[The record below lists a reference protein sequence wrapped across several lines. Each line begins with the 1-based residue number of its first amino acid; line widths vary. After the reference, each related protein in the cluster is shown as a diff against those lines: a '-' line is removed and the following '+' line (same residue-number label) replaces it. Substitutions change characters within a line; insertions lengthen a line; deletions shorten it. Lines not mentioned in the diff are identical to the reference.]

1 VSTATLKLWDVDKAL
16 ATAANSS
23 STTAASPP
31 PLRVHKV
38 FSNKYPESEVTAL
51 AVHDPSS
58 SSGSGG
64 SAAASHSSTAAASG
78 GPALLI
84 AVGLA
89 AGSVYLFSTDT
100 AGPKGKLHH
109 TGRLNARP
117 KGDELWK
124 VSMVAFTKQHS
135 KGGSGGGGGSNRTGA
150 SATAAAADAAG
161 AGSRSKGHQQSQQQQ
176 QQAEPCW
183 LYVVTESQTLCFN
196 MADLS
201 PTILDQQGSS
211 CGACSVVR
219 DGLLLV
225 ARDDALYEY
234 TTDTRAGCTAF
245 DGKCG
250 PRVLVVAHASSNQL
264 CSRGVR
270 G

>member
-1 VSTATLKLWDVDKAL
+1 
-16 ATAANSS
+16 
-23 STTAASPP
+23 
-31 PLRVHKV
+31 
-38 FSNKYPESEVTAL
+38 
-51 AVHDPSS
+51 
-58 SSGSGG
+58 
-64 SAAASHSSTAAASG
+64 
-78 GPALLI
+78 
-84 AVGLA
+84 
-89 AGSVYLFSTDT
+89 VYLFSTDT

-117 KGDELWK
+117 KGGELWK

-135 KGGSGGGGGSNRTGA
+135 KGGSGGGSNRTGA
-150 SATAAAADAAG
+150 AATAAAASDAAG
-161 AGSRSKGHQQSQQQQ
+161 AGSRSKGHQQSQQQ

-196 MADLS
+196 MADMA

-211 CGACSVVR
+211 CGACAVVR

-245 DGKCG
+245 DGEWQQQT
-250 PRVLVVAHASSNQL
+250 VVG
-264 CSRGVR
+264 GVPE
-270 G
+270 